1 MEKEEII
8 KELQSLKRQIQN
20 SDRLILKQQLEIAEL
35 KRIKLN
41 PDKLKLI
48 VLESSKDLGLKVDSH
63 LKKMFMC
70 DRSFIVPVKE
80 PWFSD
85 GHGKVVLQETV
96 RDKDVFIFQDVGNY
110 SIEYEMHGMI
120 NHTSPNDL
128 AQQLKD
134 VIGACKCHTSGLSVI
149 MPLLFAGRQHR
160 RINREPLSCATYLG
174 ELDSDQ
180 HVKRIITF
188 DAHDEGVQQ
197 ALRDT
202 EFDNFYATNQLL
214 EQFINDAPLDQL
226 KDVLFVAPDFGA
238 TGRMNFYLNAFSSPH
253 ILKDAGIFYKRRDYN
268 TVKDGKNPVIEH
280 SYTGSDNIQGK
291 TAIVVDDMISSGGS
305 MFDVIEELRKRGIK
319 HIYIFVTYS
328 LFTKGIDR
336 FKELYDKGMFDGIYT
351 TNLSYIDKQYLDE
364 PWLHIVDCSLYL
376 AKIIYNFHNEMSIS
390 DLQNNRSYPGKVLAK
405 KFEKK

>member
-8 KELQSLKRQIQN
+8 EQLRKLREQIN
-20 SDRLILKQQLEIAEL
+20 NVS
-35 KRIKLN
+35 

-48 VLESSKDLGLKVDSH
+48 VLESAKELGNKVNNH
-63 LKKMFMC
+63 LKKLYNY
-70 DRSFIVPVKE
+70 DGSFVVPVKE

-85 GHGKVVLQETV
+85 GHGKVTLQETV
-96 RDKDVFIFQDVGNY
+96 RDKDVFIFQDIGNY
-110 SIEYEMHGMI
+110 SMEYEMHGFI

-134 VIGACKCHTSGLSVI
+134 TIGACKCHTSGLSIV

-174 ELDSDQ
+174 ELDADQ

-188 DAHDEGVQQ
+188 DAHDQGVQQ

-202 EFDNFYATNQLL
+202 EFDNFFATNQLL
-214 EQFINDAPLDQL
+214 EQFINDTPKEQL

-238 TGRMNFYLNAFSSPH
+238 TGRMNFYLNAFSSPY
-253 ILKDAGIFYKRRDYN
+253 IKKDAGSFYKRRDYN
-268 TVKDGKNPVIEH
+268 VVKDGKNPVIEH
-280 SYTGSDNIQGK
+280 SYSGSDNIEGK

-305 MFDVIEELRKRGIK
+305 MFDVIEELKKRGIN
-319 HIYIFVTYS
+319 HIYIFVTYA
-328 LFTKGIDR
+328 LFTKGIDK
-336 FKELYDKGMFDGIYT
+336 FKELYEKNMFDGIYT
-351 TNLSYIDKQYLDE
+351 TNLSYIDNEYLKE
-364 PWLHIVDCSLYL
+364 PWIHSVDCSEYL
-376 AKIIYNFHNEMSIS
+376 AKIIFNLHNEKSIS

-405 KFEKK
+405 KFEKNRP